1 MPSGICE
8 VNSLPLTAAYKP
20 RAHTPSEGILGGF
33 LTGEGGGGAISK
45 GAHDRNE
52 KALQTP
58 GCTPLLEAN
67 RDVPLDG
74 VAFSRLR

>member
-20 RAHTPSEGILGGF
+20 RAHTSSKGILGGF
-33 LTGEGGGGAISK
+33 FNRGGGGAISK

>member
-20 RAHTPSEGILGGF
+20 RAHTSSEGILGGF
-33 LTGEGGGGAISK
+33 LTGGAISK

>member
-20 RAHTPSEGILGGF
+20 RAHTSSEGILGGF
-33 LTGEGGGGAISK
+33 LNGGGGGLYPRGLMTGMK
-45 GAHDRNE
+45 

>member
-20 RAHTPSEGILGGF
+20 RAYTSSEGVLGGF
-33 LTGEGGGGAISK
+33 LNGGGGEAISK
-45 GAHDRNE
+45 RAHDRNE
-52 KALQTP
+52 KSASNP
-58 GCTPLLEAN
+58 GGTPLLEAN

-74 VAFSRLR
+74 VEFSRLR

>member
-33 LTGEGGGGAISK
+33 LTGEGGGAISK

>member
-8 VNSLPLTAAYKP
+8 VNSLPLTAAYKL
-20 RAHTPSEGILGGF
+20 RAYTSSEGVLGGF
-33 LTGEGGGGAISK
+33 LNGGGGGGLYPRGLMTGMK
-45 GAHDRNE
+45 

-58 GCTPLLEAN
+58 GGTPLLEAN

-74 VAFSRLR
+74 VEFSRLR